1 MQTLL
6 TNQISAREKLIHYKV
21 GALFMKMGTGKTRV
35 AIELVNAITEPVDL
49 VVYVAP
55 LRIIKPKSP
64 EIAPITAEVE
74 KWGGFRA
81 NAVQFVGIESIQG
94 SDRVYLQLYR
104 RISESCRTVIIA
116 DESIKIKNIDAKRTQ
131 RMLTLSEMCEYKL
144 ILNGE
149 PITKY
154 LLDIY
159 PQINFLSPK
168 ILNMGLAEFKN
179 TYCKYTTVTKRSPG
193 YGRSYTREWIT
204 GYENIDHLYSLIGQY
219 VYECDVNFNIQRLF
233 DEKQYRLDHDS
244 AETYQ
249 KLKEKYLDNEM
260 LQFHNN
266 NIFLEM
272 TQKMQH
278 EYSCTEEK
286 FERVEEWF
294 DSGIDP
300 AKTII
305 FCKYIDSREA
315 CKRRFPAATV
325 LSYQQDSYGHNL
337 PYLPNMVM
345 FDKIWDLNLRNQAL
359 ARNFRITTTENV
371 RVLDIT
377 GNVGLESLIDKNINK
392 KIGMTEYFKKV
403 SKEQLKAEL

>member
-1 MQTLL
+1 MQTLS
-6 TNQISAREKLIHYKV
+6 TNQLSAREKLIHYKV

-55 LRIIKPKSP
+55 LRIIRPKSP
-64 EIAPITAEVE
+64 EIQPITAEVA
-74 KWGGFRA
+74 KWGGF
-81 NAVQFVGIESIQG
+81 NAKEVIFVGIESIQA
-94 SDRVYLQLYR
+94 SDRTYLKLYR
-104 RISESCRTVIIA
+104 RIYESWRTVIIA

-131 RMLTLSEMCEYKL
+131 RMLELAAKAEYKL

-149 PITKY
+149 PITKD

-159 PQINFLSPK
+159 PQITFLSPL
-168 ILNMGLAEFKN
+168 ILNMGLAEFKD
-179 TYCKYTTVTKRSPG
+179 TYCKYTTVTKRSTG
-193 YGRSYTREWIT
+193 YGRTYTKEYIT

-219 VYECDVNFNIQRLF
+219 VYECDVNFNIERLF
-233 DEKQYRLDHDS
+233 EEKHYRLDPDS
-244 AETYQ
+244 YETYQ
-249 KLKEKYLDNEM
+249 KLKAKYLDNEM
-260 LQFHNN
+260 LQFRNN

-294 DSGIDP
+294 SSGIDP
-300 AKTII
+300 ARTII

-315 CKRRFPAATV
+315 CARRFPKSTV
-325 LSYQQDSYGHNL
+325 LSYQQDAYGHNL

-345 FDKIWDLNLRNQAL
+345 FDKIWDLAQRNQAL
-359 ARNFRITTTENV
+359 ARNYRITTTENV
-371 RVLDIT
+371 RVLDLT
-377 GNVGLESLIDKNINK
+377 GNVGLESLIDRNIHK
-392 KIGMTEYFKKV
+392 KVDMTEYFKKV

>member
-1 MQTLL
+1 MELL
-6 TNQISAREKLIHYKV
+6 ANQISAREKLIHYKV

-35 AIELVNAITEPVDL
+35 AIELVNAIAEPVDL

-81 NAVQFVGIESIQG
+81 NQVQFVGIESIQG

-104 RISESCRTVIIA
+104 RISESWRTVIIA

-144 ILNGE
+144 VLTGE
-149 PITKY
+149 PITKD

-168 ILNMGLAEFKN
+168 IMNMSFPEFKN
-179 TYCKYTTVTKRSPG
+179 TYCCYKTVTKRSPG
-193 YGRSYTREWIT
+193 YGQSYTREYIE

-219 VYECDVNFNIQRLF
+219 VYECDVNFNIERLF
-233 DEKQYRLDHDS
+233 EEKRYCLDPDS
-244 AETYQ
+244 FETYQ

-260 LQFHNN
+260 LQFRNN

-278 EYSCTEEK
+278 EYACTEEK
-286 FERVEEWF
+286 FERVSEWF
-294 DSGIDP
+294 RSGIDP

-315 CKRRFPAATV
+315 CQRRFPACTV

-345 FDKIWDLNLRNQAL
+345 FDKIWDLNFRNQAL

-371 RVLDIT
+371 RVLDLT
-377 GNVGLESLIDKNINK
+377 GNVGLESLIDRNIHK
-392 KIGMTEYFKKV
+392 KIGMTEYFKRV
-403 SKEQLKAEL
+403 SKEQLIKEL

>member
-1 MQTLL
+1 MIALQP
-6 TNQISAREKLIHYKV
+6 QQKSAKEKLIDNKV

-35 AIELVNAITEPVDL
+35 AVELVNAIDQPVDL

-64 EIAPITAEVE
+64 EIKPITEEVSR
-74 KWGGFRA
+74 WGGF
-81 NAVQFVGIESIQG
+81 NATEVIFVGIETIQA
-94 SDRVYLQLYR
+94 SDRTYLQLYR
-104 RISESCRTVIIA
+104 RIAEAGRCVIIA

-131 RMLTLSEMCEYKL
+131 RMLQLSEMAEYKL

-149 PITKY
+149 PITKD

-168 ILNMGLAEFKN
+168 IFGMSLPEFKN
-179 TYCKYTTVTKRSPG
+179 TYCKYTTITRHSAG
-193 YGRSYTREWIT
+193 YGRSYTKEYIT
-204 GYENIDHLYSLIGQY
+204 GYENIDHLYSMIGEY
-219 VYECDVNFNIQRLF
+219 VYECDVNFNIERIF
-233 DEKQYRLDHDS
+233 SEKNYRLDPDS

-260 LQFHNN
+260 MQFRNN

-286 FERVEEWF
+286 FIRVEEWF
-294 DSGIDP
+294 KSGIDQ

-345 FDKIWDLNLRNQAL
+345 FDKIWDLALRNQAL
-359 ARNFRITTTENV
+359 ARNFRLNTETNV
-371 RVLDIT
+371 RVLDLT
-377 GNVGLESLIDKNINK
+377 GNVGLESLIDRNISK
-392 KIGMTEYFKKV
+392 KISMNEYFKKI
-403 SKEQLKAEL
+403 SKQQLKEEL

>member
-1 MQTLL
+1 MIALQP
-6 TNQISAREKLIHYKV
+6 QQKSAKEKLIENKV

-35 AIELVNAITEPVDL
+35 AIELVNAITDPVDL

-64 EIAPITAEVE
+64 EIKPITDEVA
-74 KWGGFRA
+74 KWGGF
-81 NAVQFVGIESIQG
+81 NAKAVIFVGIETIQA
-94 SDRVYLQLYR
+94 SDRTYLQLYR
-104 RISESCRTVIIA
+104 RISESWRCVLIA
-116 DESIKIKNIDAKRTQ
+116 DESIKIKNIEAKRTQ
-131 RMLTLSEMCEYKL
+131 RMLELSAMAEYKL

-149 PITKY
+149 PITKD

-179 TYCKYTTVTKRSPG
+179 TYCRYTVITKRSQG
-193 YGRSYTREWIT
+193 YGRSYTKEFIT
-204 GYENIDHLYSLIGQY
+204 GYENIDHLYSMIGEY
-219 VYECDVNFNIQRLF
+219 VYECDVNFNIERIF
-233 DEKQYRLDHDS
+233 EEKHYRLDSDS
-244 AETYQ
+244 AETYY
-249 KLKEKYLDNEM
+249 KLKTKYLDNEM
-260 LQFHNN
+260 LQFKNN

-278 EYSCTEEK
+278 EYCCTEEK

-294 DSGIDP
+294 ASGIDQ

-305 FCKYIDSREA
+305 FCKYVISREA
-315 CKRRFPAATV
+315 CVKRFPKATV

-359 ARNFRITTTENV
+359 SRNFRLNTETNV
-371 RVLDIT
+371 HVLDLT
-377 GNVGLESLIDKNINK
+377 GNVGLENIIDQNIHK
-392 KIGMTEYFKKV
+392 KTSMTEYFKKI
-403 SKEQLKAEL
+403 SKEQLQAEL